1 MECQN
6 CNWSWG
12 IEAGDKNPFLCHK
25 CGYDSKLNKFDMESF
40 KNWKKEN
47 NFPFEESVEKKYI
60 VRTFSE
66 NVDNDEL
73 VWHRDKEDRI
83 VKAIGKTDWMVQLD
97 NELPRPLTEMVYIPK
112 NTFHRVIKGT
122 GDLKVRVNKLL

>member
-6 CNWSWG
+6 C
-12 IEAGDKNPFLCHK
+12 
-25 CGYDSKLNKFDMESF
+25 
-40 KNWKKEN
+40 NWKKEN

-60 VRTFSE
+60 VRTFLE
-66 NVDNDEL
+66 NVNNDEL

-83 VKAIGKTDWMVQLD
+83 VKAIGETDWMVQLD

-112 NTFHRVIKGT
+112 NTFHRVIQGT